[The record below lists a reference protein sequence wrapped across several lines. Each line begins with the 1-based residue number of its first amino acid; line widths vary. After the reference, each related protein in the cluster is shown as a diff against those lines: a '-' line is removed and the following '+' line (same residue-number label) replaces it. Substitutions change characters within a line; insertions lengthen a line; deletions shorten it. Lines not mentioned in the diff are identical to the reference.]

1 MERPITVIESAT
13 NKKTVFNSEATTFGE
28 LKTEMEAKG
37 IRTSGMDCF
46 EGISRYTFT
55 DDNAVLP
62 TNLSY
67 KGNTTNNLV
76 FLLSTTKNKID
87 SGMDRQEIY
96 AKIKEYNLA
105 DEIKNSFGKNFTQCS
120 SKDLEDYINNYHLDV
135 QYINCSDIPSGCM
148 DLASRVTR
156 LEDIVESI
164 QKLLNK
170 SIQPKALESPYSE
183 EELADMFC

>member
-1 MERPITVIESAT
+1 MERTITVIESAT
-13 NKKTVFNSEATTFGE
+13 NNKTVFNSKATTFRE
-28 LKTEMEAKG
+28 LKAEMEAKG
-37 IRTSGMDCF
+37 IRTKNMDCF

-62 TNLSY
+62 SNLSY
-67 KGNTTNNLV
+67 KGTTTNNLV

-105 DEIKNSFGKNFTQCS
+105 ERIKNSFGKNFTQCS
-120 SKDLEDYINNYHLDV
+120 SGDLEEYINNYRLDAE
-135 QYINCSDIPSGCM
+135 YINSCDAAPSSM

-156 LEDIVESI
+156 LEDTVENI
-164 QKLLNK
+164 WKLLNNNV
-170 SIQPKALESPYSE
+170 QTKALESPYSK